1 MQKEHV
7 KRIFILYWNIV
18 DLGIP
23 TWLSGKEPAGQC
35 RRPGFDP
42 FIGKITWRT
51 EWLPTPVFLPGE
63 FHGQTSLAGCSPW
76 DCKGSDMTEHTRMK
90 QTADLQYR

>member
-23 TWLSGKEPAGQC
+23 MWLSGKEPAGQR

-51 EWLPTPVFLPGE
+51 EWLPTPVFLPGKS
-63 FHGQTSLAGCSPW
+63 HGQRGLEGYTVQGVAKS
-76 DCKGSDMTEHTRMK
+76 
-90 QTADLQYR
+90 QT

>member
-23 TWLSGKEPAGQC
+23 AWLSGKEPAGQC

-51 EWLPTPVFLPGE
+51 EWLPTPVFLPGKS
-63 FHGQTSLAGCSPW
+63 HGQGPGGLYSPGS
-76 DCKGSDMTEHTRMK
+76 CKESDTTEHTRMK

>member
-23 TWLSGKEPAGQC
+23 TWLSGKEPAGQR
-35 RRPGFDP
+35 RRPEFDP
-42 FIGKITWRT
+42 FIRKITWRT
-51 EWLPTPVFLPGE
+51 EWLPTLVFLPGKS
-63 FHGQTSLAGCSPW
+63 HGQRGLEGYIVQGVAE
-76 DCKGSDMTEHTRMK
+76 SDTTEHTRMK